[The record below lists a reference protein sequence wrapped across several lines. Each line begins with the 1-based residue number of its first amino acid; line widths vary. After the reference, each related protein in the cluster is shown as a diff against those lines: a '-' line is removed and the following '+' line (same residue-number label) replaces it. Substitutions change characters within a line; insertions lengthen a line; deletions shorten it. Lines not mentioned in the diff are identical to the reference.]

1 MEFLVGLPTELQA
14 MLVLMLG
21 APYIAIVLGRLV
33 PYRQVKDWKE
43 LYFTSQGTTDR
54 ALAAMERGADAI
66 EATNT
71 LVRAA
76 LTPVENQARDEPTR

>member
-1 MEFLVGLPTELQA
+1 MEWFVGLPTELQA

-21 APYIAIVLGRLV
+21 APYLAMVIGRLV

-43 LYFTSQGTTDR
+43 LYFASEASRER
-54 ALAAMERGADAI
+54 ALAALERGADAL

-71 LVRAA
+71 LV
-76 LTPVENQARDEPTR
+76 QATLAPIKEAHDSNP